1 MLEMNLMYRFNI
13 NINHF
18 IRKKYVIDTYLM
30 SDISIILIE
39 VVNNATRDYLNK
51 R

>member
-13 NINHF
+13 DINHF
-18 IRKKYVIDTYLM
+18 IRKKIDTYLI

-39 VVNNATRDYLNK
+39 AINNATRDYLNK